1 MVIYRLINK
10 QEIITK
16 LNFLVSIMTNNE
28 LMEFVSRL
36 DSVSV
41 NSGNIVVPQEVFKS
55 VILGNLDDF
64 LVRQLLDLYS
74 LPYIQSMSVI
84 PIGNIRFIIKKSVVL
99 SNDQMS
105 VLQKVSR
112 DPSLLNPVYI
122 NLNEGML
129 EIE

>member
-1 MVIYRLINK
+1 MINK

-41 NSGNIVVPQEVFKS
+41 NSRNIVDSQEVFKS

-84 PIGNIRFIIKKSVVL
+84 SIGNVRFIIKKSVVL
-99 SNDQMS
+99 SNDRMS

-112 DPSLLNPVYI
+112 DSSLLNPVYV
-122 NLNEGML
+122 NLNDGML